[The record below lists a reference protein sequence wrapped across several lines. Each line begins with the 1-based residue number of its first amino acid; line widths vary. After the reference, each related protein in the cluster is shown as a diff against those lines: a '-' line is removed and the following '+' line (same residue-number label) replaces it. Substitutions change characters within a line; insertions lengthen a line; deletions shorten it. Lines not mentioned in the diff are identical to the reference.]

1 MKTIL
6 VAIDFSDVAT
16 DVISRSVELAK
27 ALLCS
32 LHLVHVADPNPFFVG
47 NEVEPQIF
55 SIQRE
60 EELNREK
67 TELEAIASQI
77 SDQGVEVSA
86 ELLFG
91 VPIATIIDKAEELD
105 ACYIVI
111 GKKDHGFFY
120 RTFMGST
127 SEGVVSKA
135 SCPVVVIPVKSE
147 E

>member
-1 MKTIL
+1 MKNIL

-16 DVISRSVELAK
+16 EVISRSVELAK
-27 ALLCS
+27 ALSCK
-32 LHLVHVADPNPFFVG
+32 LHVVHVADPNPFFVG

-55 SIQRE
+55 RIQRE
-60 EELNREK
+60 EELNRERS
-67 TELEAIASQI
+67 ELQAIASQI
-77 SDQGVEVSA
+77 SDRGVEVSA

-91 VPIATIIDKAEELD
+91 VPIATIIDNAEELD

-111 GKKDHGFFY
+111 GRKDHGFFY

-135 SCPVVVIPVKSE
+135 SCPVIVIPLKNE